1 MNKKNI
7 NLVLLIIFFLIMG
20 GVFYFKDYIKANIS
34 LLILMLFAGGFL
46 LLNKK
51 INIKETFLKKIKL
64 NKDRKLKIV
73 ETISL
78 GSGTRIMILEFNK
91 NEYLISQTNNG
102 IQILEKPKFK
112 KETKKAKL
120 MKTKDKEKKT
130 VQSKL
135 DSLIKR
141 KANYIGVASL
151 LLIILLIP
159 DISYAQSI
167 DLTSIKSNS
176 SFLQIFLLITFLSV
190 APAILL
196 MMTPFTR
203 IAISLSLLKQAMGIP
218 AIPSNQII
226 AGLAIF
232 LTFFIMR
239 PEVENLSKKVIEPY
253 SNGAIDYKQALS
265 KGSDIM
271 KQFMYKHVR
280 KIDLENF
287 VKLSK
292 IKNTKEVPMSI
303 LIPAFVTSELK
314 TAFQIG
320 ILIYIPFLLIDLI
333 VSSVL
338 MSMGM
343 IMIPPAMIS
352 LPLKLLI
359 FVLVDG
365 WNLITSGLVRSFGV

>member
-1 MNKKNI
+1 
-7 NLVLLIIFFLIMG
+7 
-20 GVFYFKDYIKANIS
+20 
-34 LLILMLFAGGFL
+34 
-46 LLNKK
+46 
-51 INIKETFLKKIKL
+51 
-64 NKDRKLKIV
+64 
-73 ETISL
+73 
-78 GSGTRIMILEFNK
+78 MILEFNK

-120 MKTKDKEKKT
+120 IKTKDKEKKT